1 LGSPVG
7 EEGDRRSVRLR
18 IETSYEFY
26 LSTVPEL
33 TTIFEKLRKFQVRL
47 DPEKCVFEVPRR
59 MLLGFVVS

>member
-1 LGSPVG
+1 
-7 EEGDRRSVRLR
+7 LR